1 MGDRS
6 GTIANI
12 GKQFL
17 TGYNPLRTIHIVQ
30 NKAKT
35 TQKPAAGE
43 KNTFFSL
50 RAYPIPPR
58 GVGGWSQK
66 LAV

>member
-1 MGDRS
+1 MGDPS

-30 NKAKT
+30 NKAKN

-43 KNTFFSL
+43 KNSRFSH
-50 RAYPIPPR
+50 
-58 GVGGWSQK
+58 
-66 LAV
+66 

>member
-1 MGDRS
+1 MGDPS

-17 TGYNPLRTIHIVQ
+17 IGYNPLRTIHIVQ
-30 NKAKT
+30 NKAKN

-43 KNTFFSL
+43 TFSRFSH
-50 RAYPIPPR
+50 
-58 GVGGWSQK
+58 
-66 LAV
+66 